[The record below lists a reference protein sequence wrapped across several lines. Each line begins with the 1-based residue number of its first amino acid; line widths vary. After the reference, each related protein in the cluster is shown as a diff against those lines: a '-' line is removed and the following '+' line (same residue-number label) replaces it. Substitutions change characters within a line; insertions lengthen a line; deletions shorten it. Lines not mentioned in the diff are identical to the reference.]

1 MTRFQ
6 AGSRRRIFDESG
18 TVLPLIALGLVTL
31 LGFSALAVDV
41 GMGYAET
48 RRSQNAADAGALAG
62 IVEASIES
70 RTLQS
75 MVTNA
80 VTYSSINL
88 PEAIPMSRW
97 LTDCPDTSR
106 SSEQLRW
113 TAKELNLTPATDCIS
128 FSAGFDDIRVSLPQR
143 DIDTVFA
150 SVLGIDS
157 YDISAFAEA
166 GASFAGVASTPPIV
180 VTSTT
185 KAGDIRCL
193 RAAAIQSIE
202 WPPRWIGNDP
212 GTDPTV
218 GDESAAADADPCDD
232 DAFDRDSQFFG
243 SLKAHAYETCTQPS
257 GNNAIAVVIAAGID
271 HMLGSFGDY
280 TAGDTERIDGEGCKT
295 TGIPQPLPDTMEL
308 QTG

>member
-166 GASFAGVASTPPIV
+166 GRVSPGSPRRRLLSLPRPQRRETFDVCAPPLSSQSSGLLAGSATIPARTPQSA
-180 VTSTT
+180 TS
-185 KAGDIRCL
+185 
-193 RAAAIQSIE
+193 
-202 WPPRWIGNDP
+202 
-212 GTDPTV
+212 
-218 GDESAAADADPCDD
+218 
-232 DAFDRDSQFFG
+232 
-243 SLKAHAYETCTQPS
+243 
-257 GNNAIAVVIAAGID
+257 
-271 HMLGSFGDY
+271 
-280 TAGDTERIDGEGCKT
+280 
-295 TGIPQPLPDTMEL
+295 QPLPTRIRVTTTYSTATLSSWLAQGTRIRDVHPAQWQQCNSGGHRCGNRSHARL
-308 QTG
+308 VR